1 MGATGGMLEPSEVSL
16 HWESQMPRRAIWLL
30 CAFALTLLSVPC
42 AALAKAQPD
51 YSGLAFEAKLL
62 AEPRIKVT
70 AKPEELSSAAEVD
83 RVAIRIGEPVSL
95 RVRLTKGGTGQAWD
109 MPRLSPHDSSLV
121 IRITRPSGEVVEHD
135 GVSHHTSMS
144 WSGHDALR
152 PGDSRT
158 FDCYLFGMPI
168 GRDSAA
174 YEKRKRDPYIFSAP
188 GEYHIEVRYAYGPL
202 AERDGKRIENRPTL
216 SASGLIVDVSEP
228 AIEGWD
234 ALLKAGIV
242 DGGPYN
248 LAGYRPD
255 GLVEIDPLIAAAG
268 RPWLD
273 QWVADIRAAQIER
286 IRERNAIEQAPVISL
301 DLKLETWLLQKPR
314 AIVASTHSGLPA
326 TTALKVRI
334 GEPVSIRVKL
344 TNMADVPSD
353 PSYPPHRHGTR
364 LSFKV
369 TRPDS
374 SVVEVS
380 GESRGE
386 DGSGV
391 PDMAWGPPQPMP
403 PGAEYFLET
412 YLFDYPVMSG
422 RPPFE
427 LYIFEQPGLYR
438 IDVAYMAGHPQRH
451 FGWEAGRVKE
461 PPPIIHAE
469 PLWVEVVEP
478 PIEGW
483 DVYQRDGIRRALKA
497 YGAWAHRP

>member
-1 MGATGGMLEPSEVSL
+1 
-16 HWESQMPRRAIWLL
+16 MPRNTLWLL
-30 CAFALTLLSVPC
+30 CLSVI
-42 AALAKAQPD
+42 ALLGAPGDAHAKVQPD

-70 AKPEELSSAAEVD
+70 AKPEELSDAAEVD
-83 RVAIRIGEPVSL
+83 RVAIRIGEPVSV

-109 MPRLSPHDSSLV
+109 MPRLSPRDSSLV
-121 IRITRPSGEVVEHD
+121 IRITRPSGEIVEHD
-135 GVSHHTSMS
+135 GISHTSASMGCRS
-144 WSGHDALR
+144 SSLGSGQ
-152 PGDSRT
+152 T
-158 FDCYLFGMPI
+158 VVFDCYLFGSPF
-168 GRDSAA
+168 GRGSAA
-174 YEKRKRDPYIFSAP
+174 YEKRKRDPYIFSTP
-188 GEYHIEVRYAYGPL
+188 GEYHIEVQYAYGPL
-202 AERDGKRIENRPTL
+202 VTRDGTRIENRPFL
-216 SASGLIVDVSEP
+216 SVSGLVVDVSEP

-234 ALLKAGIV
+234 AIRKAWLLGE
-242 DGGPYN
+242 GRGMFE
-248 LAGYRPD
+248 LAGGTAD

-286 IRERNAIEQAPVISL
+286 IRERDAIEQAPVVSL

-386 DGSGV
+386 DGGGV
-391 PDMAWGPPQPMP
+391 PRMAWGPPQPMP

-438 IDVAYMAGHPQRH
+438 IDVAYMAGHPQKH
-451 FGWEAGRVKE
+451 FGWAAGRVKD
-461 PPPIIHAE
+461 PPPTTHAD
-469 PLWVEVVEP
+469 PLWIEVVEP
-478 PIEGW
+478 PIDGW

-497 YGAWAHRP
+497 YGAWADRP